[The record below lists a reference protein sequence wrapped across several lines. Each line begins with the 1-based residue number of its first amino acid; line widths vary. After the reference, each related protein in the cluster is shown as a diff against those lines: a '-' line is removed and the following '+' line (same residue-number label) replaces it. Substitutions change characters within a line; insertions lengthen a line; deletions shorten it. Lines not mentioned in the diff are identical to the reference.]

1 MLYTIRFG
9 DKVDF
14 NIGEQRRPGG
24 PVRMAVNVRLVLR
37 NLTGRCQGYVATLKD
52 AYGFIENID
61 HDKEVFFHFR
71 YGVYTDSL
79 TRKNRRSLLFQ
90 QLF

>member
-71 YGVYTDSL
+71 
-79 TRKNRRSLLFQ
+79 
-90 QLF
+90 

>member
-1 MLYTIRFG
+1 MIWTVVCGTMAWVTWVWYDVCCRFG
-9 DKVDF
+9 DKLDF

-37 NLTGRCQGYVATLKD
+37 NLTGRCQGFIATLKD
-52 AYGFIENID
+52 NYGFIENVD

-71 YGVYTDSL
+71 
-79 TRKNRRSLLFQ
+79 
-90 QLF
+90 

>member
-1 MLYTIRFG
+1 MIISTYFLNLIRFG
-9 DKVDF
+9 DKIDF

-37 NLTGRCQGYVATLKD
+37 NLTGRCQGFIATLKD
-52 AYGFIENID
+52 NYGFIENVD

-71 YGVYTDSL
+71 FVFITWLISMFFL
-79 TRKNRRSLLFQ
+79 
-90 QLF
+90 